1 MPKHARFSVIAM
13 SVFATGF
20 LLAGCSSDD
29 KGASEPAK
37 AASTATTAPTPSQA
51 ASEPAVYVPEP
62 AAAVVTT
69 CNIEEFD
76 KASFQSTP
84 IEAALS
90 TTHSVSGWIAA
101 TQLNAP
107 SFWLRLDD
115 KVQGHYFQVQVTPA
129 VKRPDVAASISKTP
143 LPENSGFTLELPVN
157 AVPAGLYHLYLVAQA
172 GDKVSI
178 CDNGRQVDLK

>member
-1 MPKHARFSVIAM
+1 MPKHTRFSVIAM
-13 SVFATGF
+13 SVLATGF
-20 LLAGCSSDD
+20 LLTGCSSED
-29 KGASEPAK
+29 KGTSEPVE
-37 AASTATTAPTPSQA
+37 AASTATTAPTPSRA
-51 ASEPAVYVPEP
+51 ATAPAVYVPEP

-84 IEAALS
+84 IKAALS

-115 KVQGHYFQVQVTPA
+115 KVQGHYLQVQVTPA
-129 VKRPDVAASISKTP
+129 VKRPDVAASVSKTP
-143 LPENSGFTLELPVN
+143 LPEDSGFTLELPVN
-157 AVPAGLYHLYLVAQA
+157 AVPPGVYHLYLVAQA
-172 GDKVSI
+172 GDKASI

>member
-1 MPKHARFSVIAM
+1 MRKHARFSVIAM

-20 LLAGCSSDD
+20 LLIGCSSED
-29 KGASEPAK
+29 KEASAPAK
-37 AASTATTAPTPSQA
+37 AASITTTVPMSPKAATA
-51 ASEPAVYVPEP
+51 PAVYVPEP
-62 AAAVVTT
+62 AAAVITT

-76 KASFQSTP
+76 KESFKSTP

-101 TQLNAP
+101 PQLHAS
-107 SFWLRLDD
+107 SFQLRLDD

-143 LPENSGFTLELPVN
+143 LPEDSGFMLELPVN
-157 AVPAGLYHLYLVAQA
+157 AVPAGLYHLYLVAQIS
-172 GDKVSI
+172 DKASV
-178 CDNGRQVDLK
+178 CDNGRQVDFK